1 VAIDTDR
8 IVAND
13 ETFDPAGTAA
23 GGNLTLLE
31 PRERAGEAETELEPE
46 RNTREGTVPRA
57 SSTRV
62 RAEAAWRE
70 EEGDGDQVRAPRSVA
85 RA

>member
-1 VAIDTDR
+1 
-8 IVAND
+8 
-13 ETFDPAGTAA
+13 
-23 GGNLTLLE
+23 LLE
-31 PRERAGEAETELEPE
+31 PRERAGEGEAEAELEPEPE
-46 RNTREGTVPRA
+46 RNTREGSVPRA